1 MSQPG
6 ATQDS
11 FVPFDP
17 VPGSGAR
24 TPGAFGG
31 LKVVPMAEASPA
43 FTPLPTSAFAHTHAA
58 STGSG
63 KPVVTLQ
70 REGERVTG
78 IRIECVC
85 GQIIELAC
93 SY

>member
-1 MSQPG
+1 MSQP
-6 ATQDS
+6 AAAQDS

-17 VPGSGAR
+17 VPGSGAVR
-24 TPGAFGG
+24 SGAPPG
-31 LKVVPMAEASPA
+31 LKVVSKAEAGPA
-43 FTPLPTSAFAHTHAA
+43 FAPLPTSASAHIHA
-58 STGSG
+58 SMGPG

>member
-1 MSQPG
+1 MSQP
-6 ATQDS
+6 APAQDS

-17 VPGSGAR
+17 VQGSVAQRSGN
-24 TPGAFGG
+24 PSG
-31 LKVVPMAEASPA
+31 LKVVPKSEAGPA
-43 FTPLPTSAFAHTHAA
+43 FAPLPTSVSAHLHAGA
-58 STGSG
+58 GPG

-78 IRIECVC
+78 IRIECAC

>member
-1 MSQPG
+1 MSQP
-6 ATQDS
+6 APAQDS

-17 VPGSGAR
+17 AQGSGGTR
-24 TPGAFGG
+24 SGTPPG
-31 LKVVPMAEASPA
+31 LKVVPKAEAGPA
-43 FTPLPTSAFAHTHAA
+43 FAPLPTSASAHIHAA
-58 STGSG
+58 AGPG

>member
-1 MSQPG
+1 MNQPN
-6 ATQDS
+6 AALDS

-17 VPGSGAR
+17 VPGSGAAR
-24 TPGAFGG
+24 SGTAPG
-31 LKVVPMAEASPA
+31 LKVVSKAEAGPA
-43 FTPLPTSAFAHTHAA
+43 FAPLPTSASAHIHA
-58 STGSG
+58 STGTG

-78 IRIECVC
+78 IRVECVC

>member
-1 MSQPG
+1 MSQP
-6 ATQDS
+6 ASVQDS

-17 VPGSGAR
+17 APG
-24 TPGAFGG
+24 PGAARSATPPG
-31 LKVVPMAEASPA
+31 LKVVPKSEAGPA
-43 FTPLPTSAFAHTHAA
+43 FSPVATSAAAHIHAA
-58 STGSG
+58 GTG

>member
-1 MSQPG
+1 MS
-6 ATQDS
+6 AAAARDS
-11 FVPFDP
+11 FVPFEP
-17 VPGSGAR
+17 VPAEGVGA
-24 TPGAFGG
+24 PSASGG
-31 LKVVPMAEASPA
+31 LKVAPKAEAAAA
-43 FTPLPTSAFAHTHAA
+43 FTPLAAPASALTAA
-58 STGSG
+58 GSAVHG

-70 REGERVTG
+70 RDAERVTG

>member
-1 MSQPG
+1 MSSP
-6 ATQDS
+6 AAAQDS

-17 VPGSGAR
+17 VPSSGAR

-31 LKVVPMAEASPA
+31 LKVVPIAEAGPG
-43 FTPLPTSAFAHTHAA
+43 FTPLATSAFAHTHAA
-58 STGSG
+58 SMGTG

>member
-1 MSQPG
+1 MSQP
-6 ATQDS
+6 AAMQDS

-24 TPGAFGG
+24 PSGNSAG
-31 LKVVPMAEASPA
+31 LKVVSKAEAGPA
-43 FTPLPTSAFAHTHAA
+43 FEPLPTSASAHIHAT
-58 STGSG
+58 TGFG

-70 REGERVTG
+70 REGERVTS

>member
-1 MSQPG
+1 MSN
-6 ATQDS
+6 AAAEQDS

-17 VPGSGAR
+17 VRGPKTSPGSTAN
-24 TPGAFGG
+24 
-31 LKVVPMAEASPA
+31 LKVVLKAEAGPA
-43 FTPLPTSAFAHTHAA
+43 FAPLTIPGAAHAHAGIA
-58 STGSG
+58 TQG

-70 REGERVTG
+70 RDGERVTG
-78 IRIECVC
+78 IRIECMC